1 MGNALHKSC
10 IMFIDIVWSNDDYI
24 FMMIGV
30 FPMLFFYL
38 VIDWLVYVYQQYFGH
53 LMNMYLCVVLYSLST
68 KDWKT
73 EHVHTNAPLFT
84 FVTSE
89 IFNGFWFLNYML
101 MFVLFCIFGM
111 NIPKTLWKH
120 NWYIYYSL
128 YSREW
133 FHSIPFFSEKDFN
146 VQTCIIALD
155 FNSGRDVYPTIWEK
169 IKDKEIGILGKNVF
183 RALLKHILCIDLL
196 KRRRTV
202 LPLLA
207 CQLID
212 PSLSTPKMI
221 LIKKN

>member
-1 MGNALHKSC
+1 
-10 IMFIDIVWSNDDYI
+10 
-24 FMMIGV
+24 MMIISLWWLECFQCFSLFGYRLISVCVSAV
-30 FPMLFFYL
+30 FWTFNEHGL
-38 VIDWLVYVYQQYFGH
+38 VCCTVFHKYQILKDRTMCIQMH
-53 LMNMYLCVVLYSLST
+53 LYSLLLLVKYSMG
-68 KDWKT
+68 
-73 EHVHTNAPLFT
+73 
-84 FVTSE
+84 S
-89 IFNGFWFLNYML
+89 WFLNYML

-111 NIPKTLWKH
+111 NIPKTLWKR

-183 RALLKHILCIDLL
+183 RTLLKHILCIDLL

-202 LPLLA
+202 MPLLV

-221 LIKKN
+221 LIKKIQPWSFMQNFALYN